1 MGETLSEGTHLDI
14 ESELN
19 LIKDTLIEL
28 NTNSSSEKTE
38 RITMKELGLK
48 RSDKKRENNTSKP
61 F

>member
-1 MGETLSEGTHLDI
+1 MGETQREGTHLDI

-28 NTNSSSEKTE
+28 NTNSSSENTE
-38 RITMKELGLK
+38 RGAMKELGLK
-48 RSDKKRENNTSKP
+48 RLDKKRKKNTSKP